1 MLEVPISWQLAKGMV
16 SVAMVLGLGVVAVRV
31 SPRVAGLLAGYPLG
45 TALALFFI
53 GLEIS
58 PLFAAESAV
67 HTLAGFTATMA
78 LGAGYWLCGRKPGLR
93 GLLAGTTGGFIAWF
107 CVSLVLAQFDFTRL
121 TGTLVTLCAIVL
133 FSWLFRRIPDSVA
146 TTRAP
151 FSWGALCVRALL
163 ATLIVFAIT
172 TLAHWVPSA
181 WAGTLA
187 AFPITM
193 LPFLLI
199 LHLSQGPAPTA
210 TVIKHYPM
218 GLGSLLC
225 YALCVSFTYE
235 SWGLA
240 LGTLAGFSVATL
252 WLIGWM
258 QGQRWWAGRR
268 ETQGQAT

>member
-1 MLEVPISWQLAKGMV
+1 MLEVPLSWQLAKIVV
-16 SVAMVLGLGVVAVRV
+16 SVVMVLGLGVIAVRV
-31 SPRVAGLLAGYPLG
+31 SPKVAGLLAGYPLG

-58 PLFAAESAV
+58 PLFAAQSAV

-78 LGAGYWLCGRKPGLR
+78 LGAGYWLCGRKPGLT
-93 GLLAGTTGGFIAWF
+93 GVLTGTAGGIAAWF
-107 CVSLVLAQFDFTRL
+107 SVSLVLAQFDFTRL
-121 TGTLVTLCAIVL
+121 TGTLTTLCAIAV
-133 FSWLFRRIPDSVA
+133 FSTLFRRIPERMA
-146 TTRAP
+146 TARAP
-151 FSWGALCVRALL
+151 FSWRALCLRALL
-163 ATLIVFAIT
+163 ATLIIFVIT
-172 TLAHWVPSA
+172 SLAHWVPTA

-225 YALCVSFTYE
+225 YALCVSYTYE
-235 SWGLA
+235 QWGL
-240 LGTLAGFSVATL
+240 LPGTLAGFALATL
-252 WLIGWM
+252 WLVGWM
-258 QGQRWWAGRR
+258 QGQRWWANRR
-268 ETQGQAT
+268 PAPGQTS

>member
-1 MLEVPISWQLAKGMV
+1 MLDVPLSWQLIKVVV
-16 SVAMVLGLGVVAVRV
+16 SVSMVLGLGSIAVRV

-58 PLFAAESAV
+58 PLFAAQSAV

-78 LGAGYWLCGRKPGLR
+78 LGAGYWLCGRRPGFVGALM
-93 GLLAGTTGGFIAWF
+93 GTTGALIAWF
-107 CVSLVLAQFDFTRL
+107 AVSLMLAQFDFTRV
-121 TGTLVTLCAIVL
+121 TGTLFTLCAIVV
-133 FSWLFRRIPDSVA
+133 FSWVFRRIPDSVA
-146 TTRAP
+146 TTRQA
-151 FSWGALCVRALL
+151 FSWRALCIRALL
-163 ATLIVFAIT
+163 ATLIIFAIT
-172 TLAHWVPSA
+172 SLAHWVPPA

-199 LHLSQGPAPTA
+199 LHVSQGPAPTA

-225 YALCVSFTYE
+225 YALCVSYTYE
-235 SWGLA
+235 HWGLA
-240 LGTLAGFSVATL
+240 LGTLAGFGLATL
-252 WLIGWM
+252 WLAGWM
-258 QGQRWWAGRR
+258 QGQRWLARR
-268 ETQGQAT
+268 RLTGSHAT

>member
-1 MLEVPISWQLAKGMV
+1 MLDVPISWQLAKVVV
-16 SVAMVLGLGVVAVRV
+16 SVSMVLGLGMIAVRV

-58 PLFAAESAV
+58 PLFAAQSAV

-78 LGAGYWLCGRKPGLR
+78 LGAGYWFCGRKPGLQ
-93 GLLAGTTGGFIAWF
+93 GALMGTAGAITTWF
-107 CVSLVLAQFDFTRL
+107 AVSLMLAQFDFTRL
-121 TGTLVTLCAIVL
+121 SGTLFTLCAIVF
-133 FSWLFRRIPDSVA
+133 FSWVFRRIPDSVA
-146 TTRAP
+146 TTRQP
-151 FSWGALCVRALL
+151 FSWRALCIRALL
-163 ATLIVFAIT
+163 ATLIIFAIT
-172 TLAHWVPSA
+172 SLAHWVPPA

-199 LHLSQGPAPTA
+199 LHVSQGPGPTA

-225 YALCVSFTYE
+225 YALCVSYTYAH
-235 SWGLA
+235 WGLA
-240 LGTLAGFSVATL
+240 LGTLAGFVVATL
-252 WLIGWM
+252 WLTCWM
-258 QGQRWWAGRR
+258 QVQRWLMQRRMGRR
-268 ETQGQAT
+268 QAT

>member
-1 MLEVPISWQLAKGMV
+1 MLEVPISWQLAKVVV
-16 SVAMVLGLGVVAVRV
+16 SVSMVLGLGMIAVRV

-58 PLFAAESAV
+58 PLFAAQSAV

-78 LGAGYWLCGRKPGLR
+78 LGAGYWLCGKRAGLI
-93 GLLAGTTGGFIAWF
+93 GICTGIAGGISAWF
-107 CVSLVLAQFDFTRL
+107 AVSVVLAQFDFTRL
-121 TGTLVTLCAIVL
+121 SGTLVTLGAIVF
-133 FSWLFRRIPDSVA
+133 FSWLFRRIPESLA
-146 TTRAP
+146 TTRPP
-151 FSWGALCVRALL
+151 FSWKALCLRALM

-172 TLAHWVPSA
+172 SLAHWVPSA

-199 LHLSQGPAPTA
+199 LHSSQGPGPTA

-225 YALCVSFTYE
+225 YALCVSYTYE
-235 SWGLA
+235 SIGLA
-240 LGTLAGFSVATL
+240 LGTLAGFGVATL
-252 WLIGWM
+252 WLVGWM
-258 QGQRWWAGRR
+258 QAQRWWARR
-268 ETQGQAT
+268 RPAHPQTG

>member
-1 MLEVPISWQLAKGMV
+1 MLEVPLSWQLAKIAA
-16 SVAMVLGLGVVAVRV
+16 SVGMVLGLGVIAVRV

-58 PLFAAESAV
+58 PLYAAQSAV

-78 LGAGYWLCGRKPGLR
+78 LGAGYWLCGRKPGMKGVLQGTCG
-93 GLLAGTTGGFIAWF
+93 GLVAWLI
-107 CVSLVLAQFDFTRL
+107 VSMVLARFDFTRL
-121 TGTLVTLCAIVL
+121 SGTLVTLCAIVV
-133 FSWLFRRIPDSVA
+133 FSLLFRRIPESVA
-146 TTRAP
+146 SARAP
-151 FSWGALCVRALL
+151 FSWRALFARALL
-163 ATLIVFAIT
+163 ATAIIFVIT
-172 TLAHWVPSA
+172 TLAHWVPTA

-218 GLGSLLC
+218 GLGSLWS
-225 YALCVSFTYE
+225 YALCVSYTYDT
-235 SWGLA
+235 WGLVQ
-240 LGTLAGFSVATL
+240 GTLAGFLVATL
-252 WLIGWM
+252 WLLGWM
-258 QGQRWWAGRR
+258 KLQRWWSARR
-268 ETQGQAT
+268 LAATPSA